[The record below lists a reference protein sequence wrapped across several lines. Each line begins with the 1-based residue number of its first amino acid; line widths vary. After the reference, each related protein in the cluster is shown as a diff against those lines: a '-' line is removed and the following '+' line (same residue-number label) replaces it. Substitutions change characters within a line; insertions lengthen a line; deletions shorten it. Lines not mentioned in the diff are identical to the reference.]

1 MQRSLN
7 GANNFGSILGTSLSK
22 YANLADLP
30 NTTLARQN
38 LGLVGS
44 VNVNSANSYLTITNA
59 FDGTANQTISANATT
74 NATPSTLVAYD
85 TNGAIIANSVG
96 VYDNAGNVITAINCH
111 TLNAGSLKFLNVFA
125 LKSPIFANLNLNNI
139 YNFQQMNI
147 GAGDTNYYGVL
158 NVDFITSSAY
168 SSIRIPVFVS
178 MENVS
183 MGANGPVTLSVDN
196 ITPIWNGYLSLNSS
210 ININGSI
217 TLNNAGS
224 SIIDSNN
231 QSAITFD
238 GSANTTIQNSLTI
251 TNGNIAFGT
260 ASSSIK
266 DSNGANAITFDGS
279 QNLTIVKNM
288 TVNGTLN
295 SSTFKSQGNVALT
308 NVTPFTSGANIVFK
322 TGIKFFSA
330 STSIVD
336 ANNQNAITFDGSA
349 NTTIQKSLTIT
360 NGNISFGAA
369 SSSIK
374 DSNGANAMT
383 FDGSGNVTFNTNITV
398 PNFATL
404 GGILFPSL
412 STVLNFYLN
421 SSTPTGARTDTSG
434 NIFGKNLYRTIWNQP
449 VNSSFSTTTS
459 LGSSF
464 SFALGAYATPFI
476 MNTTVSYRLLVPFT
490 YYGET
495 TLTFNAYLQ
504 MVNPTGKTPTIQL
517 EIYSSTNPSTNIYYW
532 VLRNPNNNV
541 NGYLNISHSMPSS
554 GLTIGNC
561 YFLALSDYTLFNSTA
576 FGYTGG
582 EICLGNN

>member
-85 TNGAIIANSVG
+85 TNGASIANSVG

-196 ITPIWNGYLSLNSS
+196 ITPIWNGYLSFNSS
-210 ININGSI
+210 IHITGSI

-238 GSANTTIQNSLTI
+238 GSANTTIQ
-251 TNGNIAFGT
+251 
-260 ASSSIK
+260 
-266 DSNGANAITFDGS
+266 
-279 QNLTIVKNM
+279 
-288 TVNGTLN
+288 
-295 SSTFKSQGNVALT
+295 
-308 NVTPFTSGANIVFK
+308 
-322 TGIKFFSA
+322 
-330 STSIVD
+330 
-336 ANNQNAITFDGSA
+336 
-349 NTTIQKSLTIT
+349 KSLTIS
-360 NGNISFGAA
+360 NGNISFGTAN
-369 SSSIK
+369 SSIK
-374 DSNGANAMT
+374 AANGANAMT